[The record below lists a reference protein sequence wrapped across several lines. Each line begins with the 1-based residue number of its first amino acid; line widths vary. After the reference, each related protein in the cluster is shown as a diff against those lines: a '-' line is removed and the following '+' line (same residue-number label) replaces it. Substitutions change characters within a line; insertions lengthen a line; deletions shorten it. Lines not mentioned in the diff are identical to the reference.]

1 MRKYLQVFNVGIQN
15 TLAYLRIPMNSD
27 THSDPYRT
35 VIPIQFGH
43 FSERSDAVVGFI
55 VGKTVSVK
63 VGRLALEALYRAFRR
78 GPSRLSLGA

>member
-1 MRKYLQVFNVGIQN
+1 MVLVRFLSQPS
-15 TLAYLRIPMNSD
+15 LLRIPMNSD